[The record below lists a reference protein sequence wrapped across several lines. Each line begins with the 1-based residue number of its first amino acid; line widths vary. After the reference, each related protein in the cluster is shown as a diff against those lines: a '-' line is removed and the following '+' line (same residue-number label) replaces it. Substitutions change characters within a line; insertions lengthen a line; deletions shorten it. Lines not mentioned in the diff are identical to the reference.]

1 MLFEVSSAKSLDEI
15 DRGLQEAA
23 ARHRFGII
31 ATHNLKETMK
41 NKGVDFD
48 GECVIYEVCNP
59 HQAKKVLEADASI
72 STALPCR
79 ISVYRAADGYR
90 LATLLPTA
98 VLGLFGRPELE
109 PVAQEVESVIKAM
122 MEEAAG
128 AGAGRAE
135 GE

>member
-1 MLFEVSSAKSLDEI
+1 MLFEVTSAKSLDQI

-41 NKGVDFD
+41 NKGVDFE
-48 GECVIYEVCNP
+48 GECLIYEVCNP
-59 HQAKKVLEADASI
+59 HQAKKVLETDASI

-79 ISVYRAADGYR
+79 ISVYRAGDGYR

-98 VLGLFGRPELE
+98 LLRLFQRPELE
-109 PVAQEVESVIKAM
+109 PVAEEVEAVIKAM
-122 MEEAAG
+122 IEEAA
-128 AGAGRAE
+128 
-135 GE
+135 